1 MEHES
6 IFNKTIAI
14 VGAGPAG
21 CTVAKFLSDYGFNDI
36 TLFDKGKFLRT
47 ILPTGGGRCNL
58 AHAEYDFKQL
68 AQNYPRGEKFLYSLF
83 SRFSTSQT
91 IDLMKQIGI
100 KTYTQEDDR
109 IFPISNSAGE
119 VREKILQSISNCPK
133 IKEEVE
139 ELSKLDNDYKI
150 KTNKSTYAFD
160 IVVIAIGGHAGTNLL
175 KDLDIKIVPQTKS
188 LVGLITQNDFSEIAG
203 VSLKNVQTKLNK
215 NILQGDILFTHKGL
229 SGPLVYKISSIKAR
243 DEMPYSLHFKLVKD
257 FDLQEL
263 LDKNSHKTIKNLL
276 GIFVP
281 KSFAQYILNDLKI
294 YEDTECHKINGKTR
308 NKIYATLTD
317 FTVTIN
323 AKANEGEVVTC
334 GGVDLKEVNS
344 KTLEAKKYPNLYFCG
359 EILDIDGFCGGFN
372 LQNCWTTGFV
382 VAESIYN
389 KK

>member
-1 MEHES
+1 
-6 IFNKTIAI
+6 
-14 VGAGPAG
+14 
-21 CTVAKFLSDYGFNDI
+21 
-36 TLFDKGKFLRT
+36 
-47 ILPTGGGRCNL
+47 
-58 AHAEYDFKQL
+58 
-68 AQNYPRGEKFLYSLF
+68 
-83 SRFSTSQT
+83 
-91 IDLMKQIGI
+91 
-100 KTYTQEDDR
+100 
-109 IFPISNSAGE
+109 
-119 VREKILQSISNCPK
+119 
-133 IKEEVE
+133 
-139 ELSKLDNDYKI
+139 
-150 KTNKSTYAFD
+150 
-160 IVVIAIGGHAGTNLL
+160 
-175 KDLDIKIVPQTKS
+175 
-188 LVGLITQNDFSEIAG
+188 
-203 VSLKNVQTKLNK
+203 
-215 NILQGDILFTHKGL
+215 
-229 SGPLVYKISSIKAR
+229 
-243 DEMPYSLHFKLVKD
+243 MPYSLHFKLVKD

-308 NKIYATLTD
+308 NRIYATLTD